1 MLFFDQKSLQWVHKP
16 EDRLE
21 TFQASKM
28 ELFTK
33 IIIVSSRELF
43 WQKVPSSVFDWVLN
57 PLTAKYV
64 YLRFSSIV

>member
-1 MLFFDQKSLQWVHKP
+1 MLFSDQKSLQWVHKP

-43 WQKVPSSVFDWVLN
+43 WQEVPS
-57 PLTAKYV
+57 
-64 YLRFSSIV
+64 